1 MILLNILFINVYIL
15 RLLRLIEQIYF
26 ILYVDEIL
34 LVIGDLGFLNHTT
47 FFFSEL

>member
-26 ILYVDEIL
+26 ILYLDEIL
-34 LVIGDLGFLNHTT
+34 LVMIWAF
-47 FFFSEL
+47 